1 MRDKIYSEFKNYFR
15 CELLRARD
23 QAGRTQ
29 EEMAALLEMS
39 PRAYADL
46 ESGRSC
52 CSTVTLLL
60 FLYRGCP
67 HPFACLAALFRRMD
81 AVLKAGQ

>member
-29 EEMAALLEMS
+29 EEMAVLLEMS

-60 FLYRGCP
+60 SCTAAARIRS
-67 HPFACLAALFRRMD
+67 PFSQRCSG
-81 AVLKAGQ
+81 VWTPS